1 MRRVALALAALA
13 VVVLVSGC
21 KDKYESATD
30 EMLGCLKE
38 VNAVLAG
45 VKDEASVQAAKPKLE
60 KLGERMKTLSERVKA
75 MEKPSKEREEQLQ
88 KKYETEMQGVMKD
101 LMGHMMRLMSIKGAE
116 DLQKVFEKM
125 PSMD

>member
-1 MRRVALALAALA
+1 MRRVALAMAALA

-21 KDKYESATD
+21 KDKYEAAMD

-38 VNAVLAG
+38 MNGILAG
-45 VKDEASVQAAKPKLE
+45 VKDEASVAAAKPKLE
-60 KLGERMKTLSERVKA
+60 KLGQRMKDLGERVKA

-88 KKYETEMQGVMKD
+88 KRYETEIQGVMKD

-116 DLQKVFEKM
+116 ELQKVFEKM
-125 PSMD
+125 PSM